1 MGEIPGVRD
10 GAVKD
15 GEGGDGKGSGFD
27 LLNYLGF
34 VWAELS
40 ATEVSGSLL
49 VKPNSSQFLLAQPFG
64 VLHGGVTAFLAESLA
79 SFGAGIASAPIG
91 AEDRA
96 KAVPLRVGKNVQVW
110 DVKFTTSKSRD
121 SSPNEAQEFTTIAV
135 ARLILIVGRPAP
147 IRLPKVLEDL
157 LALSSRRKAESVSHV
172 PKL

>member
-1 MGEIPGVRD
+1 MASGAAMGEIPGVRD

-49 VKPNSSQFLLAQPFG
+49 VKPNSSQPFG

-79 SFGAGIASAPIG
+79 SFGAGIAAR
-91 AEDRA
+91 EY
-96 KAVPLRVGKNVQVW
+96 AVSGLELSIICSLRPLVPR
-110 DVKFTTSKSRD
+110 T
-121 SSPNEAQEFTTIAV
+121 E
-135 ARLILIVGRPAP
+135 L
-147 IRLPKVLEDL
+147 
-157 LALSSRRKAESVSHV
+157 RRFHSE
-172 PKL
+172 

>member
-1 MGEIPGVRD
+1 MVYPPNRVFNTIYHIPFTMSYD
-10 GAVKD
+10 
-15 GEGGDGKGSGFD
+15 
-27 LLNYLGF
+27 LGF
-34 VWAELS
+34 S
-40 ATEVSGSLL
+40 FRMSGDLC
-49 VKPNSSQFLLAQPFG
+49 FH
-64 VLHGGVTAFLAESLA
+64 VL
-79 SFGAGIASAPIG
+79 
-91 AEDRA
+91 
-96 KAVPLRVGKNVQVW
+96 QVW